1 MDTIM
6 DEEDEIMTSNHKKTF
21 VIILTTLFVS
31 NLLIF
36 MQVGA
41 VEITTFDVA
50 PSLFSPDQ
58 NGLNDTTTFTA
69 NATASQSLYV
79 NIFYDG
85 SLVREDQLMT
95 ESPAGTYKYT
105 WNGKNDSDSY
115 VEDEGTYTIKISDNP
130 SENGE
135 TEGTIEVDL
144 TAPSSPALSINGGT
158 GYTTTRNVNL
168 TISAVGATKMKV
180 SNYANF
186 SGATWE
192 NYATTKSWQLSSN
205 DGDKT
210 VYINFRD
217 AAGTNCSTSD
227 DITLDTVIGEPS
239 LSINSGASHTND
251 LNVTLSISAND
262 ATKMKIDNES
272 SFSNMTSWINK
283 ASPYNFTLPAG
294 GDGIRTVYLR
304 VKDDAGNTKTT
315 SDTITLDTQ
324 PPSDLSISIN
334 NNASYTNS
342 TNVSLSLY
350 ASGGPA
356 KMYLRNGAGT
366 WLEYD
371 YDTSIYWNLVD
382 SDGSRTVYFKAADA
396 AGNNATAVSASIT
409 LDTTPPSAV
418 TLVSPSTGATV
429 STQSPSFNWT
439 NTNPSGT
446 KIFYIEILQS
456 GVVKQSSFINS
467 TTTSYTAETLAPGS
481 YQWRVTVYDMANNSA
496 ATSQRSFTISISGL
510 AIPSPT
516 YPTIGA
522 QVNSSAPNMVR
533 LRWSQVSGQG
543 TISYDYKYGNAAG
556 NLVNTGSTTNLY
568 ADLPGGAYSHGDQI
582 FWCVRARNTTN
593 VSSYSTI
600 RSCEVD
606 TEAPILNSI
615 FIKSNDT
622 YTSTKSV
629 TLTLS
634 ATGATWMMLSE
645 NSDFSGASWTSY
657 KSSSSFTLSS
667 GDGTKTVYFKAK
679 DSAVGDQ
686 GSTSYANVNSTA
698 ISDSIVLD
706 TTSPS
711 ITSPFPSSSTTETK
725 PEISASYSDAGSG
738 IDTSTVIIYVDGVDQ
753 TYNATISIDEVS
765 YIPSTSLGTGTH
777 TVNVSVSDDLSHI
790 GYLEWTFTISIGDGG
805 DDDDDEEDPEGMLPP
820 PTSPAISISE
830 IKYSPTTVTS
840 SDEVNFS
847 ATIIATNGVY
857 RARLY
862 YSYEET
868 SKNVKMSNSSNS
880 YYATVGPFPGGVKVT
895 YWIHVTD
902 NNASYLDSDK
912 YSFTVVDT
920 TKPSISIVSPIGG
933 SSVTDRTP
941 TIQATFSD
949 SGGIDSDS
957 ILLTVDSVDV
967 TALSTITSSSITH
980 MPAIEMTLGTHAVTL
995 ELSDV
1000 AGNTQ
1005 TKSWS
1010 FSIVQEVIGIT
1021 EVIDELISGTPE
1033 TINLTQHNTALDSIS
1048 VTTTKNLQNVA
1059 VTVQTL
1065 SEIPQGVT
1073 PPPKEVYLYLDLE
1086 ISSEE
1091 SDLSSVKLS
1100 FKVEQSWLSQHNI
1113 DKDSIILLRYH
1124 NNSWQELLTSKI
1136 NENATYVYYEAET
1149 QGLSTFAIAGSI
1161 KITQDT
1167 GFPWIFVIIGIVAAA
1182 IVVLFF
1188 LFKMGFLYIEDKHQ
1202 NNKDNFKIK
1211 NNKQKGKK

>member
-1 MDTIM
+1 M
-6 DEEDEIMTSNHKKTF
+6 DEEDEIMTSNHKKTL
-21 VIILTTLFVS
+21 VIILITLFVC
-31 NLLIF
+31 NLLVF
-36 MQVGA
+36 LPAGA

-50 PSLFSPDQ
+50 PSIFSPDQ

-69 NATASQSLYV
+69 TAAVSQSLYV
-79 NIFYDG
+79 NIFYNG

-130 SENGE
+130 SESGE
-135 TEGTIEVDL
+135 TEGTVEVDL
-144 TAPSSPALSINGGT
+144 TAPSSPSLSINGGA
-158 GYTTTRNVNL
+158 GYTTSRNVNL

-192 NYATTKSWQLSSN
+192 NYATTKSWQLTAN

-217 AAGTNCSTSD
+217 AAGSNCSTSD
-227 DITLDTVIGEPS
+227 EITLDTVIGEPS

-251 LNVTLSISAND
+251 LNVTLSVSAND

-272 SFSNMTSWINK
+272 SFGNMTSWINK
-283 ASPYNFTLPAG
+283 ATTYNFTLPAG

-342 TNVSLSLY
+342 TNVSLSLS
-350 ASGGPA
+350 ASGGPS
-356 KMYLRNGAGT
+356 KMYLRNGTGS

-371 YDTSIYWNLVD
+371 YDTSIYWNLVN

-409 LDTTPPSAV
+409 LDTVPPSAV
-418 TLVSPSTGATV
+418 TLVSPSAGATI

-439 NTNPSGT
+439 NPNPSGT
-446 KIFYIEILQS
+446 KNFYIEILQS
-456 GVVKQSSFINS
+456 GVVKQSSYANS

-481 YQWRVTVYDMANNSA
+481 YQWRITVYDMANNSA
-496 ATSQRSFTISISGL
+496 TTSQQSFTISISGL

-516 YPTIGA
+516 YPAISA
-522 QVNSSAPNMVR
+522 KVNSSAPNMIR
-533 LRWSQVSGQG
+533 LRWSQVTGQG
-543 TISYDYKYGNAAG
+543 TIYYDYKHGNSSS
-556 NLVNTGSTTNLY
+556 NLTNTGSTTSLY
-568 ADLPGGAYSHGDQI
+568 ADILNGTYVHGDQVY
-582 FWCVRARNTTN
+582 WSVRARNTTN
-593 VSSYSTI
+593 TSSYSTV
-600 RSCEVD
+600 RSFTVD

-615 FIKSNDT
+615 SIKSGAAC
-622 YTSTKSV
+622 TSTQSV

-711 ITSPFPSSSTTETK
+711 ITSPFPSTSTTETK

-738 IDTSTVIIYVDGVDQ
+738 IDTSSVSISVDGVDQ

-765 YIPSTSLGTGTH
+765 FIPSASLSTGTH
-777 TVNVSVSDDLSHI
+777 TVNVSVSDNLSHT
-790 GYLEWTFTISIGDGG
+790 GYLEWTFSVSTGGGG
-805 DDDDDEEDPEGMLPP
+805 DDDDDDDDETPGGMLPP
-820 PTSPAISISE
+820 PSSPAISISE
-830 IKYSPTTVTS
+830 IKHSPTAVTS
-840 SDEVNFS
+840 SDKVNFS

-857 RARLY
+857 KARLY

-868 SKNVKMSNSSNS
+868 SNNVKMDNSGNS
-880 YYATVGPFPGGVKVT
+880 YYVTVGPFPGGVTVV
-895 YWIHVTD
+895 YWVHVTD
-902 NNASYLDSDK
+902 NNASALDSSK
-912 YSFTVVDT
+912 YSFTVEDT
-920 TKPSISIVSPIGG
+920 TKPSITIVSPISG
-933 SSVTDRTP
+933 SSITDRTP

-949 SGGIDSDS
+949 SGGIDSGS

-967 TALSTITSSSITH
+967 TALSTITSSSITYT
-980 MPAIEMTLGTHAVTL
+980 PTIEMTYGTHTVTL
-995 ELSDV
+995 EISDV
-1000 AGNTQ
+1000 IGNTQ
-1005 TKSWS
+1005 TKSWT
-1010 FSIVQEVIGIT
+1010 FSLVQEAIGIT
-1021 EVIDELISGTPE
+1021 EVIGELVSETPE
-1033 TINLTQHNTALDSIS
+1033 TIDLTQYNTALDSIS
-1048 VTTTKNLQNVA
+1048 VTATKTLQNVV

-1065 SEIPQGVT
+1065 SEIPQGIT
-1073 PPPKEVYLYLDLE
+1073 PPSKEVYLYLDLE
-1086 ISSEE
+1086 ISTEE

-1100 FKVEQSWLSQHNI
+1100 FKVEQSWLTQYNI

-1124 NNSWQELLTSKI
+1124 NNSWQELATSKT
-1136 NENATYVYYEAET
+1136 NEDATYVYYEAET
-1149 QGLSTFAIAGSI
+1149 CGLSTFAIAGSI

-1167 GFPWIFVIIGIVAAA
+1167 GFPWIFVIIGIVVAA

-1202 NNKDNFKIK
+1202 NNSNNFKVK

>member
-1 MDTIM
+1 M
-6 DEEDEIMTSNHKKTF
+6 DEEDEIMTLNHKKTY
-21 VIILTTLFVS
+21 VLILTTLFVS

-36 MQVGA
+36 MPVGA

-50 PSLFSPDQ
+50 PSIFSPDQ
-58 NGLNDTTTFTA
+58 NGLNDIATFTA
-69 NATASQSLYV
+69 TADASQNLYA

-115 VEDEGTYTIKISDNP
+115 VEDEGIYTIKISDNP

-135 TEGTIEVDL
+135 TEGTVEVDL
-144 TAPSSPALSINGGT
+144 TAPSSPSLSINGGA
-158 GYTTTRNVNL
+158 GYTISRNVNF
-168 TISAVGATKMKV
+168 TISAVGATNMKL

-192 NYATTKSWQLSSN
+192 NYATTKSWQLTAN

-210 VYINFRD
+210 VYISFRD
-217 AAGTNCSTSD
+217 AAGTSCSASD
-227 DITLDTVIGEPS
+227 NITLDTAIGDPS
-239 LSINSGASHTND
+239 LSINGGASHTND

-272 SFSNMTSWINK
+272 SFGNMTSWINK
-283 ASPYNFTLPAG
+283 ATTYDFTLPAG

-334 NNASYTNS
+334 SNASYTNS
-342 TNVSLSLY
+342 TNVSLSLS
-350 ASGGPA
+350 ASGGPT
-356 KMYLRNGAGT
+356 KMYLRNGTGS

-371 YDTSIYWNLVD
+371 YDTSIYWNLVN

-409 LDTTPPSAV
+409 LDTVPPSAV
-418 TLVSPSTGATV
+418 TLVSPSAGETV

-439 NTNPSGT
+439 NPNPSGT
-446 KIFYIEILQS
+446 KNFYVEILQS
-456 GVVKQSSFINS
+456 GIVKQSSFTNS

-496 ATSQRSFTISISGL
+496 TTSQQSFTISISGL

-516 YPTIGA
+516 YPTIDA
-522 QVNSSAPNMVR
+522 KVNSSAPNMIR

-543 TISYDYKYGNAAG
+543 TIYYDYKHGNSSL
-556 NLVNTGSTTNLY
+556 NLTNTGSTTSLY
-568 ADLPGGAYSHGDQI
+568 ADISSGTYAHNDQVY
-582 FWCVRARNTTN
+582 WSVRARNTTN
-593 VSSYSTI
+593 TSSYSTV
-600 RSCEVD
+600 RSFFVD

-615 FIKSNDT
+615 YIKSNDT
-622 YTSTKSV
+622 YTSTQSV
-629 TLTLS
+629 TLTIS

-645 NSDFSGASWTSY
+645 NLDFSGASWTSY
-657 KSSSSFTLSS
+657 KISSSFTLSS

-686 GSTSYANVNSTA
+686 GSTSYANVNSIA

-706 TTSPS
+706 TTAPS

-738 IDTSTVIIYVDGVDQ
+738 VDTSSVYISVDGVDQ
-753 TYNATISIDEVS
+753 TFNATISIDEVS
-765 YIPSTSLGTGTH
+765 FIPSSSLSTGTH
-777 TVNVSVSDDLSHI
+777 TVNVSVSDNLSHT
-790 GYLEWTFTISIGDGG
+790 GYLEWTFTISTGDVGG
-805 DDDDDEEDPEGMLPP
+805 DDDDDDEIPGGMLPP
-820 PTSPAISISE
+820 PSSPAISISE
-830 IKYSPTTVTS
+830 IKHSPTAVTS
-840 SDEVNFS
+840 SDKVNFS
-847 ATIIATNGVY
+847 ATITATNGVY
-857 RARLY
+857 KARLY

-868 SKNVKMSNSSNS
+868 SNNVKMDNSGNS
-880 YYATVGPFPGGVKVT
+880 YYVTVGPFPGGVTVV

-902 NNASYLDSDK
+902 NNASALDSGK
-912 YSFTVVDT
+912 YSFTVEDN
-920 TKPSISIVSPIGG
+920 TKPSISIVSPMSG

-957 ILLTVDSVDV
+957 ILLTLDSVDV
-967 TALSTITSSSITH
+967 TALSTITSSSITYT
-980 MPAIEMTLGTHAVTL
+980 PTIEMTFGTHTVTL
-995 ELSDV
+995 EISDI

-1005 TKSWS
+1005 TKSWT
-1010 FSIVQEVIGIT
+1010 FSIVQEAIGIT
-1021 EVIDELISGTPE
+1021 EVIDELVSETPE
-1033 TINLTQHNTALDSIS
+1033 TIDLTQYNTALDSIS
-1048 VTTTKNLQNVA
+1048 VTATKTLQNVLVA
-1059 VTVQTL
+1059 VQTL
-1065 SEIPQGVT
+1065 SEIPQGLI
-1073 PPPKEVYLYLDLE
+1073 PPSKEVYLYLDLE
-1086 ISSEE
+1086 ISTDE

-1100 FKVEQSWLSQHNI
+1100 FKVEQSWLTQYSI

-1124 NNSWQELLTSKI
+1124 NNSWQELATSKT
-1136 NENATYVYYEAET
+1136 NEDATYVYYEAET
-1149 QGLSTFAIAGSI
+1149 CGLSTFAIAGSI

-1167 GFPWIFVIIGIVAAA
+1167 GFPWIFVIIGIVVAA
-1182 IVVLFF
+1182 IVVLFI
-1188 LFKMGFLYIEDKHQ
+1188 LFKMGFLYIEDKH
-1202 NNKDNFKIK
+1202 K
-1211 NNKQKGKK
+1211 NNTDTFHLKNIKKKGKK